1 MNLNFFWLHRSS
13 RNLQIAGWLFLIA
26 VIAAGITTAVLLVQD
41 DDEGS
46 TSPSPSPTPT
56 PSPGPGPGPGPGPT
70 PTPSPSPSPGGS
82 DSDTFA
88 GWKIGLIVGGVC
100 LFILIII
107 GLWWFNIYSR
117 LLTWFKSEL
126 PSILTRENAETAQNI
141 VQSAQERRKLLDQ
154 LTKINE
160 ERLTGSKEDIKAAV
174 RARVEQQFAGAG
186 LTEEEVDEAV
196 RDQEEL
202 VLGYAETVTRIKFV
216 LPRYLTVSSLA
227 AKNNEAVKSL
237 AQLLKDMKMRFDD
250 DLAAFR
256 EQVAALGDNP
266 SPEERDR
273 LVQVALE
280 LSSRGKKLAEAGEA
294 FRTTVLVARKT
305 SVSRDVLKEYA
316 DEGTAQKR
324 KDAETFLAERLEA
337 ETRVTEKLTTL
348 QAQLS
353 GVEAG
358 PDVGQVDDAL
368 TSVGELETLSAALR
382 DTEVR
387 TGSTTRL
394 AGYAAGS
401 YEGVSAS
408 DDEIVE
414 ALKLRQGELAGEY
427 PELEPLTRE
436 SREAK
441 VVSEELADLS
451 DRQVQRAL
459 VREARTARR
468 TKKFDP
474 RKRFGL
480 PRLKRSNKKGGKEP
494 YDAEAEEDDMTPEEL
509 EAARNAEGRFL

>member
-46 TSPSPSPTPT
+46 TSPSPSPAPT
-56 PSPGPGPGPGPGPT
+56 PSPGPGPGPT

-126 PSILTRENAETAQNI
+126 PSILTRENTETAQNI

-154 LTKINE
+154 LTKING
-160 ERLTGSKEDIKAAV
+160 ERLTGSKESIKAAV
-174 RARVEQQFAGAG
+174 RARVQQQFAGAG
-186 LTEEEVDEAV
+186 LSEAEVDEAV

-202 VLGYAETVTRIKFV
+202 VLGYAETLTRIKFV
-216 LPRYLTVSSLA
+216 LPRYLTVSTLA
-227 AKNNEAVKSL
+227 AKNNEAVSSL
-237 AQLLKDMKMRFDD
+237 AQLVKDMKSRFDN
-250 DLAAFR
+250 DLEAFR
-256 EQVAALGDNP
+256 QRVAAAGDNP

-280 LSSRGKKLAEAGEA
+280 LSSRGEKLAEAA
-294 FRTTVLVARKT
+294 LVFRDTVAVARKT

-316 DEGTAQKR
+316 DEGTAEKR
-324 KDAETFLAERLEA
+324 RDAETFLRERLEA
-337 ETRVTEKLTTL
+337 ETRVTEKLRTL
-348 QAQLS
+348 EARLM

-358 PDVGQVDDAL
+358 PDIGRVDDAD

-387 TGSTTRL
+387 TGNITRRMGYE
-394 AGYAAGS
+394 AGT
-401 YEGVSAS
+401 YERISAS

-414 ALKLRQGELAGEY
+414 ELKTRQAELAGEY
-427 PELEPLTRE
+427 PELVPLTRE
-436 SREAK
+436 SRESK
-441 VVSEELADLS
+441 VVSEKLAELS

-459 VREARTARR
+459 VLEARMERR

-494 YDAEAEEDDMTPEEL
+494 YKAEAEEYDMTPEEL
-509 EAARNAEGRFL
+509 EDARNAEGGFL

>member
-1 MNLNFFWLHRSS
+1 MNLNFFRLHRTS

-82 DSDTFA
+82 GNDTFA

-117 LLTWFKSEL
+117 LLTWFKAKL
-126 PSILTRENAETAQNI
+126 PSILTRESTEGAENVI
-141 VQSAQERRKLLDQ
+141 QSAQERRKLLER
-154 LTKINE
+154 LTKINQ

-174 RARVEQQFAGAG
+174 RARVKQQFAGAG
-186 LTEEEVDEAV
+186 LPEEEVDEAV
-196 RDQEEL
+196 RDQQEL
-202 VLGYAETVTRIKFV
+202 VLGYAETLTRIKFV

-227 AKNNEAVKSL
+227 AKNNETVRSL
-237 AQLLKDMKMRFDD
+237 AQLLTDLKSGFDK

-256 EQVAALGDNP
+256 AQVADAGDNP
-266 SPEERDR
+266 SPQERDR

-294 FRTTVLVARKT
+294 FRATVLVARKT

-348 QAQLS
+348 EAQLS
-353 GVEAG
+353 GVKAG

-368 TSVGELETLSAALR
+368 TSVGELEALSAALR
-382 DTEVR
+382 DAQVR

-394 AGYAAGS
+394 AGYAADS
-401 YEGVSAS
+401 YERISTS

-459 VREARTARR
+459 VLEARMERR
-468 TKKFDP
+468 KKKFDP
-474 RKRFGL
+474 GKRFGL
-480 PRLKRSNKKGGKEP
+480 RRFKRVNKKGGKEP
-494 YDAEAEEDDMTPEEL
+494 YKAEAEEYDMTPEEL
-509 EAARNAEGRFL
+509 EDARNAEGGFL